1 MGIRCV
7 TSECNLDL
15 DLLRIELK
23 INEIETSYIIIH
35 KIYFIFCELSNLE
48 AQCGRIAR
56 TGPRTALPIGC
67 FPPKLVSVILLPPS
81 PIYYC

>member
-35 KIYFIFCELSNLE
+35 KIYFIFLGGLNFGGPVRSHSPHGLWDAPDATSAIKRNLPDTK
-48 AQCGRIAR
+48 R
-56 TGPRTALPIGC
+56 
-67 FPPKLVSVILLPPS
+67 
-81 PIYYC
+81 